1 MSETGAGNAQVRA
14 VSPEGTREA
23 ALLEQLYAARR
34 TAAVGRLAG
43 VLAHDFNN
51 LLTAILGYCEMLL
64 GDVGPEEPAHADLQE
79 IFRSGQRAAL
89 LTKQLLAFNRHVQSL
104 PQLLSWAR
112 LIEDLRP
119 LLASLCGE
127 VGLDVVVQP
136 GGEGVEV
143 MLDRG
148 DASHVLFTLAWLARL
163 TGGHS
168 GALQLEVT
176 GALAASS
183 GTAPSQEL
191 RFSLPEGTAA
201 GDTVG
206 AIDEALRDLQD
217 VVARSG
223 GRLSTPAPLGAAR
236 RGTIGY
242 PVEGALAP
250 SGDGVATVER
260 PLRVLV
266 ADDEAALRQ
275 VIRRMLEQSGHSVI
289 DAASGKE
296 ALALLPVEAQGP
308 DLLVADVMMPDMTG
322 IELAERLV
330 ATHPA
335 VRVLYIS
342 GYADAMSLVRR
353 SATKKAAFLAKPFTR
368 AQLVGAISGLE

>member
-1 MSETGAGNAQVRA
+1 MSDTGAGNGQVRE
-14 VSPEGTREA
+14 VSPEGVREA
-23 ALLEQLYAARR
+23 ALREQLSAARR

-64 GDVGPEEPAHADLQE
+64 GDIGPEEPAHADLQE

-136 GGEGVEV
+136 GAERVEV

-148 DASHVLFTLAWLARL
+148 EASHVLFTLAWLARL

-168 GALQLEVT
+168 GALRLEVT
-176 GALAASS
+176 GALAGSG
-183 GTAPSQEL
+183 GTAPNQEL
-191 RFSLPEGTAA
+191 RFSLPESTVAEDA
-201 GDTVG
+201 VG
-206 AIDEALRDLQD
+206 AVDEALRDLRD
-217 VVARSG
+217 VVARCG
-223 GRLSTPAPLGAAR
+223 GRLSTPAPFGAAR

-242 PVEGALAP
+242 PVEEAPAP
-250 SGDGVATVER
+250 SGDDVAAGER

-289 DAASGKE
+289 DAASGEE
-296 ALALLPVEAQGP
+296 ALRLAAGGEEGL
-308 DLLVADVMMPDMTG
+308 DLLVADVMMPDITG
-322 IELAERLV
+322 IQLAERLV
-330 ATHPA
+330 AKRPGL
-335 VRVLYIS
+335 RVLYIS

-368 AQLVGAISGLE
+368 AQLVGAIGGLM